1 MAVLKSGLCSSYF
14 VSFLSAGFRLKSLI
28 YSIEYHMLFLV
39 CSARDNKCEIPFFYN
54 GYLHFECSSNS
65 PVTGDLFGR
74 CPTKLLNKKT
84 REASLNVK
92 IMISI
97 DA

>member
-1 MAVLKSGLCSSYF
+1 MAVLNSVSDAYF
-14 VSFLSAGFRLKSLI
+14 VSVFWAGFRLEILI
-28 YSIEYHMLFLV
+28 YSIQYHMLFSV
-39 CSARDNKCEIPFFYN
+39 CSGRDNKCEIPFLYN
-54 GYLHFECSSNS
+54 GHLHFECSSNS

-84 REASLNVK
+84 REASLKVK
-92 IMISI
+92 NIISK